1 MRKDLRAL
9 SLKRRQHLD
18 KLPDPKSQP
27 QYLNRDS
34 FKHSQN
40 LNSKSHFMDSE
51 IFGRNTMMSNKL
63 RLTQNL
69 GEGIAG
75 GYGQFVESRLDSGIM
90 DHADDQFMFE
100 EEDGFDADLD
110 LDAELYD
117 DGWEDESE
125 PGDNPLY

>member
-1 MRKDLRAL
+1 
-9 SLKRRQHLD
+9 
-18 KLPDPKSQP
+18 
-27 QYLNRDS
+27 
-34 FKHSQN
+34 
-40 LNSKSHFMDSE
+40 
-51 IFGRNTMMSNKL
+51 MMSNKL